1 MQINLRKAAVVQQII
16 QDEIKRLGQEDTKI
30 RISLFDENVQARLDE
45 QAGKVIATAQRVG
58 RLMEANRY
66 FRATLARKNAE
77 HGIAD
82 YLAEDAMLAAME
94 QRVTA
99 LTEVEARPDL
109 EVLKK
114 EIAARQAQKDEK
126 VSIYG
131 ATREYE
137 VSVNVLPQNL
147 IDSAKGELENVRRRR
162 RKIKDEMVTINVKH
176 EFEVPEQIASVLV
189 ELGLD

>member
-30 RISLFDENVQARLDE
+30 RISLFDENVQTRLDE

-99 LTEVEARPDL
+99 LTEVESRPDL

>member
-30 RISLFDENVQARLDE
+30 RVSLFDENVQARLDE

-99 LTEVEARPDL
+99 LTEVESRPDL

-147 IDSAKGELENVRRRR
+147 IDSAKSELENVRRRR

>member
-30 RISLFDENVQARLDE
+30 RISLFDENVQTRLDE

>member
-30 RISLFDENVQARLDE
+30 RVSLFDENVQARLDE